1 MNIQSLSIVVP
12 NKECINKCPFCVSR
26 MINSNIYPNKMDV
39 SDPNYDHHVE
49 EYLDCMRFV
58 ADNGCK
64 TIMLTGTSEPQQN
77 KPFLNTFALLHR
89 LIGRPFTN
97 IEMQTTGMLLSDRNY
112 LRFLR
117 NFVGVKTIALSVN
130 SYDNFVNCRT
140 IGHGS
145 SSKEKLPIVLED
157 LTKTLKE
164 YDFNIRICYNLTDVI
179 YQKLMCYE
187 SFEKLIDKSY
197 IENLFKYTKEK
208 LHADQVTLRKLY
220 ATTEKNEQ
228 NEWIEKHKISSAF
241 TTALQDYLLDFEK
254 IGCTAYGAPILDI
267 EGMSVVY
274 DLDCMGKKPEKDV
287 LKYLILR
294 PNCKLYSSWDSPA
307 SLVF

>member
-1 MNIQSLSIVVP
+1 
-12 NKECINKCPFCVSR
+12 
-26 MINSNIYPNKMDV
+26 MINSNIYPNKMDI

-130 SYDNFVNCRT
+130 SVSDFANCRT
-140 IGHGS
+140 IGHETES
-145 SSKEKLPIVLED
+145 WNDLPVKLEE

-164 YDFNIRICYNLTDVI
+164 YDFNVRICYNLSSLLHVPKSD
-179 YQKLMCYE
+179 E
-187 SFEKLIDKSY
+187 SSFSKEY

-220 ATTEKNEQ
+220 ATTEKNAQ

-254 IGCTAYGAPILDI
+254 IGCTAYGAPILDV